1 MLVVFEK
8 AIGHPPEELSL
19 PSAGRPGLRTRAEIA
34 EIFWSC
40 SRTRP
45 CTTSQMGILWA
56 CHMSVKVQP
65 IEGLNLASPL
75 PAGDG
80 EFKLSLLSSLTMK
93 GQMDGDG
100 CVQLHWGMA
109 GDGSLVCSDDLKIM
123 TEACGKCY
131 APFPPGCIFTS
142 GNGLNSFDHPLHKV
156 RGIAREDGE
165 GEICAVIFQVELY
178 MRLHSIPCTG
188 SSANWADS
196 TPVEGE

>member
-56 CHMSVKVQP
+56 CHMSSNPSK
-65 IEGLNLASPL
+65 
-75 PAGDG
+75 
-80 EFKLSLLSSLTMK
+80 
-93 GQMDGDG
+93 DGDG